1 MEVSK
6 MNFKLHT
13 KTKVS
18 DISNQYATVNHICF
32 LHVYQQDIV
41 LGAVGDKT
49 TFKAQFFLL
58 GDSY

>member
-1 MEVSK
+1 
-6 MNFKLHT
+6 MNFKLHI
-13 KTKVS
+13 KTKFS